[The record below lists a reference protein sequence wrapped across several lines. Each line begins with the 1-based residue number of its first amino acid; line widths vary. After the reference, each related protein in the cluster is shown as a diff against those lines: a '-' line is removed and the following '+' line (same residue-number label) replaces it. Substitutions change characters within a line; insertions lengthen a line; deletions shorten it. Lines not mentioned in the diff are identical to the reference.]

1 MKLSILWLIMSN
13 MQFVRHF
20 LEGSLLIQVITDVL
34 CRRQSQF
41 IRQQFWAY
49 NDQFKPLTTIL
60 HFWSEHPLRK
70 MYYQKIDI
78 DVLLIVFNICILNKR
93 RPELHREIIIPYMH
107 PTKSS
112 VTVLVLLL
120 AFGILSMMSDTDAL
134 PLQLLLF
141 TKEESSTKPLMS
153 SSSLSSFPL
162 SQSVLQ
168 SSLSL
173 LSSSSFE
180 SSFD

>member
-1 MKLSILWLIMSN
+1 

-20 LEGSLLIQVITDVL
+20 LEGSLFIQVITDVL

-70 MYYQKIDI
+70 IYYQKIDI

-93 RPELHREIIIPYMH
+93 RPELRREIMT
-107 PTKSS
+107 PTFILAKSS
-112 VTVLVLLL
+112 VTELVLLL
-120 AFGILSMMSDTDAL
+120 AFGISLMMTGTL
-134 PLQLLLF
+134 ELTPLLLF
-141 TKEESSTKPLMS
+141 KKDESSTKPLIS
-153 SSSLSSFPL
+153 YSLLFSSFPL
-162 SQSVLQ
+162 
-168 SSLSL
+168 
-173 LSSSSFE
+173 
-180 SSFD
+180 